1 MKLICFGDS
10 WTAGHGVETDRQ
22 YQISVWEN
30 NSRKCGQ
37 VNENIMK
44 VDFILIY

>member
-22 YQISVWEN
+22 YQERVNIIVE
-30 NSRKCGQ
+30 KCGQ
-37 VNENIMK
+37 VNESILK